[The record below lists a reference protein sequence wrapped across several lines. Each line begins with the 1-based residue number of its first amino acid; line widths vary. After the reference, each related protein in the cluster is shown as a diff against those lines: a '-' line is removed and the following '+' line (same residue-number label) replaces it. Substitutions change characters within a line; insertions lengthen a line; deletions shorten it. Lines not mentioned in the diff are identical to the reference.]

1 MPRKLRKTQ
10 AFPEMPNFPQML
22 ATSIS
27 FLHSIAPC
35 PSLSLVQFHQQI
47 LPVFFAQI
55 SLEAFTGK
63 WRLANSVWLMAH
75 IFGKLQTNLE
85 KFSTVVLRNS
95 ELVKLNGEFFAERCL
110 SATFRFTHKVR

>member
-1 MPRKLRKTQ
+1 
-10 AFPEMPNFPQML
+10 MPNFPQML

-85 KFSTVVLRNS
+85 KFSTVVQQNSAVS
-95 ELVKLNGEFFAERCL
+95 ELVELNGEFFAERCL
-110 SATFRFTHKVR
+110 SATFRLTQKVW